1 MTEGLQK
8 GELMAVGV
16 VQNGYENQAY
26 SYSTQGKMQAGGFDV
41 QMALA
46 AKSGEESENMSVA
59 NTSYVDMP
67 EMSNANK
74 EFNKEA
80 AMQLIAKHREE
91 LYEKLKN
98 NDTEESFQIGGTSF
112 TLKEWEKLL
121 EEFDSVQE
129 EIRKQMALEQ
139 ARRQENITSTAEMEE
154 TTSVTA
160 KDSADVAKTAG
171 VTQTNFTTG
180 VEETEGTLD
189 DSVVESLTA
198 ESTTFTYSS
207 NNDDKKYIMWYTQE
221 GMYCRE
227 EGQIVGYHFRMTFE
241 DESEYEKVK
250 DFFGRVPE
258 NVNMTFAG
266 NRIFWQKLLAG
277 EVNEEGFIEWM
288 KTCPD
293 GYKTEDITYSKNG
306 SLLLDREKA
315 GYAVYMNPFLANM
328 VHPGVEMEEYQADSL
343 LRRYPLKQN
352 AREALETMFDDVA
365 EGVEVAW
372 KKAQEDAGVDATGIH
387 EDGTLFFI
395 SEFMKQWQIRQ
406 NRGYDTIR
414 VFGKSM
420 ESAINYAKKALHS
433 LQNPTIRE
441 TNMNYAVY
449 KEKEEEFYERFIEN
463 LEYYQ
468 KYGKLE

>member
-16 VQNGYENQAY
+16 VQTGYENQAY

-46 AKSGEESENMSVA
+46 AKSGEENENMSVA
-59 NTSYVDMP
+59 NTSYVGVP

-91 LYEKLKN
+91 L
-98 NDTEESFQIGGTSF
+98 
-112 TLKEWEKLL
+112 
-121 EEFDSVQE
+121 
-129 EIRKQMALEQ
+129 
-139 ARRQENITSTAEMEE
+139 
-154 TTSVTA
+154 TSVTA

-180 VEETEGTLD
+180 VEETEGALD

-207 NNDDKKYIMWYTQE
+207 NSDDKKYIMWYTQE